1 MIRPEQ
7 KLSLLS
13 STGEVLSDPN
23 KNVSAMS
30 IMRDIMKEM
39 PECTEELARAINE
52 EIADTVYRSI
62 SKGHILVLFDTFTF
76 IPGQIDVGPENF
88 PPDDKTLHVRVDL
101 VQPEIPGVDPASLV
115 FPDPEGRPM

>member
-23 KNVSAMS
+23 KNVSTMS
-30 IMRDIMKEM
+30 IMREIMKEM
-39 PECTEELARAINE
+39 PECTEELAQAINDYM
-52 EIADTVYRSI
+52 ADRVYRSI
-62 SKGHILVLFDTFTF
+62 SKGEILVMFDTFTF
-76 IPGQIDVGPENF
+76 IPGHIDVGPENF

-101 VQPEIPGVDPASLV
+101 VQPEIPGVDPARLV

>member
-13 STGEVLSDPN
+13 PTGEVLSDPN
-23 KNVSAMS
+23 KNVSVTN
-30 IMRDIMKEM
+30 IMQDIMKEI
-39 PECTEELARAINE
+39 PGCTEELARAVNE
-52 EIADTVYRSI
+52 EIADTIYRSM
-62 SKGHILVLFDTFTF
+62 SKGEILVMFDTFTF
-76 IPGQIDVGPENF
+76 IPGHLDVGPENF